1 MITDM
6 DFATLFRFGITCY
19 ANIAQYAIPIAFAF
33 GMCGLIVNTF
43 FSVGFGGRL
52 SIGGDRK

>member
-43 FSVGFGGRL
+43 FSFCCL
-52 SIGGDRK
+52 C